1 MSDKIIH
8 VFAGPNAVGK
18 STLGEEFAYYRGV
31 PFVNPE
37 EISRKQFSLYKAEIN
52 YIILHH
58 IMDIDIKTALENSD
72 QVIIESNLHDIE
84 AYKFIDY
91 YISKYR
97 AYSIC
102 YFHYTDD
109 INILKRRAKQRP
121 KHLGH
126 MVPESMLEERY
137 IKSHELITERIH
149 SFDEIHF
156 LDNSKDQQRPDLI
169 LEVLDGELNY
179 INQDLSFDWTNRIID
194 KLTNFE

>member
-1 MSDKIIH
+1 MNDKIIH

-18 STLGEEFAYYRGV
+18 STLGEEFAYYKGI

-37 EISRKQFSLYKAEIN
+37 EISRKQFSLYKEEIN
-52 YIILHH
+52 FIMLHH
-58 IMDIDIKTALENSD
+58 IMDIDIKTALDDSD
-72 QVIIESNLHDIE
+72 QVIIESNLHDIK

-97 AYSIC
+97 ASSIC

-137 IKSHELITERIH
+137 NKSFELIIERIH

-156 LDNSKDQQRPDLI
+156 LDNSKEQERPDLI

-179 INQDLSFDWTNRIID
+179 INQDLSFDWTNKIINE
-194 KLTNFE
+194 LTNSE